1 MASADRRDIPD
12 EGTDLS
18 AVKDAA
24 YSLGETLEEVV
35 TEHPLTAL
43 GLALAA
49 RLDVAPPITIRTRRA
64 APARRRAGLV
74 PSKATVETRWTISP
88 PPAGI
93 DLGSLVSLDY
103 FDRVRRQGIGRQHA
117 TEVRM
122 TTR

>member
-43 GLALAA
+43 GLALGRGLAA
-49 RLDVAPPITIRTRRA
+49 RLDVAPPITIRTRIA
-64 APARRRAGLV
+64 APARRRAGLDPLKGNRRNPPDHPAPARRHRSGLAGIV
-74 PSKATVETRWTISP
+74 GLFRPRSKARYRPSTCN
-88 PPAGI
+88 
-93 DLGSLVSLDY
+93 
-103 FDRVRRQGIGRQHA
+103 
-117 TEVRM
+117 
-122 TTR
+122 